1 MRTDLESTPTTI
13 DTQRP
18 YPGEIWQI
26 QGADTL
32 VMIVHEPIDPSAAPT
47 AVRVM
52 LVSQTI
58 AFLSDIDIWV
68 PQPQSGDSGG
78 LLALTWQVF
87 DMDQADL
94 AQPIGIRLP
103 RAIYDCLLDIG
114 DRHHNLHHPIVDPA
128 DFGLIGGT
136 AGSHQTAPI
145 QTFHA
150 QQSAI
155 AQRLTQ
161 AFQQAEHEFYAM
173 QAMMQ
178 LLDAAA
184 QQVTDLTPS
193 RPSIPSTSSINLSQ
207 WLERHISQPV
217 VAGWEQLLESARMPQ
232 LIPALRSN
240 PATPNAATIDQWLIQ
255 LSASQPAAQR
265 RQAAILLGDRLPAN
279 AAQRGRAIAAL
290 IELLQTTADDET
302 LWAAVEALWKIDPGN
317 PAAGVRRVKLVDLG
331 MQVAGEP
338 VALAVAIVP
347 QGATMAV
354 LLQVYPSDQAAYLP
368 ENLQLILLDESAQVL
383 RQISAR
389 SADIYIQLK
398 LSGSPGER
406 FSVRVALGDV
416 GLTEDFV
423 M

>member
-1 MRTDLESTPTTI
+1 MRTDLEPNSITSS
-13 DTQRP
+13 TQRTQ
-18 YPGEIWQI
+18 PGELWQV
-26 QGADTL
+26 QNADTL
-32 VMIVHEPIDPSAAPT
+32 VMIVHTPIAPSAAPA

-52 LVSQTI
+52 LLSR
-58 AFLSDIDIWV
+58 AMEFCSDIDIGV
-68 PQPQSGDSGG
+68 PQSGDG

-87 DMDQADL
+87 DMGQADL
-94 AQPIGIRLP
+94 ARSTGVRLS

-114 DRHHNLHHPIVDPA
+114 DRHHGLNATIVDPA
-128 DFGLIGGT
+128 DVGLLGGA
-136 AGSHQTAPI
+136 AGSHQSAAS

-155 AQRLTQ
+155 AQRLIQ
-161 AFQQAEHEFYAM
+161 AFQQTTHEFYAQ
-173 QAMMQ
+173 QALAQ

-184 QQVTDLTPS
+184 QQVIDLTPTRS
-193 RPSIPSTSSINLSQ
+193 PNPVSCPINLSH
-207 WLERHISQPV
+207 WLAHHISQPV
-217 VAGWEQLLESARMPQ
+217 VAGWERLLETALMPQ
-232 LIPALRSN
+232 LIPALRSYA
-240 PATPNAATIDQWLIQ
+240 PPDAATIDQWLIQ
-255 LSASQPAAQR
+255 LSASQPEVQR
-265 RQAAILLGDRLPAN
+265 RQAAIVLGDRLPPN
-279 AAQRGRAIAAL
+279 APQRASAIAAL
-290 IELLQTTADDET
+290 IALLQTTADDET

-383 RQISAR
+383 RQVDAR

-406 FSVRVALGDV
+406 FSVRVALGAA
-416 GLTEDFV
+416 GLTEDF
-423 M
+423 MM